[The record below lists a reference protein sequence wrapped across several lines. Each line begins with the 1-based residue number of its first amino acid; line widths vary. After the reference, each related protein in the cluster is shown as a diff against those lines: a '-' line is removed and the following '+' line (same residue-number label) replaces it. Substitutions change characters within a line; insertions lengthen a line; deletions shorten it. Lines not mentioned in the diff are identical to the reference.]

1 MKKSMESQTTKKG
14 KNKHSTKKSSK
25 KFKPTYDW
33 TISEARALYESSK
46 CNFDIDIIHYEDCI
60 EGMQKLPDNSIDMVV
75 ADPPF
80 GINFNGKEGIYNR
93 DKNNVIEGYK
103 EVEISNY
110 SEFTN
115 RWISELPRILKK
127 SGGVWIF
134 SGWTNLKDILF
145 ALEKNNLELINHII
159 WKYQF
164 GVFTKRKFVTSHY
177 HILFAVK
184 NKRNYFF
191 NKIEHYP
198 EDVWNIKRVYHTGIK
213 KNATKLPTD
222 VVLRCIDFGSKPGD
236 IILDPFMGNGT
247 TAVACKGA
255 YRHYIGYEI
264 NKQMQ
269 EIIEWNL
276 NKIKL
281 GEYYTP
287 YSERTNDKREKN

>member
-1 MKKSMESQTTKKG
+1 MRKKIGKFQIDQIYCGDALELMKDI
-14 KNKHSTKKSSK
+14 
-25 KFKPTYDW
+25 P
-33 TISEARALYESSK
+33 SE
-46 CNFDIDIIHYEDCI
+46 
-60 EGMQKLPDNSIDMVV
+60 SIDLIVT
-75 ADPPF
+75 DPPF
-80 GINFNGKEGIYNR
+80 AIDFKAKRNNYNR
-93 DKNNVIEGYK
+93 DQKRVLEGYNEIPK
-103 EVEISNY
+103 EKY
-110 SEFTN
+110 FEFTVK
-115 RWISELPRILKK
+115 WMEEAYRILKK
-127 SGGVWIF
+127 TGSMYVF
-134 SGWTNLKDILF
+134 SGWTNLKDILNAIDKIGF
-145 ALEKNNLELINHII
+145 ITINHLI

-164 GVFTKRKFVTSHY
+164 GVFTKRKYVTSHY

-198 EDVWNIKRVYHTGIK
+198 EDVWNIKRVYHTGLK

-281 GEYYTP
+281 GEFYTP
-287 YSERTNDKREKN
+287 YSERTDDKR